1 MPSLCLTEGWWNG
14 ILTKRGV
21 CNLEDNKNFLIKSKN
36 NIFLFV
42 IELIIFLCLIIGLPI
57 YTHTTFDSSESYWK
71 NGYFKFTVNV
81 RNFSDDQLR
90 SSYSEYRVNNISGD
104 GYSVNSISVS
114 GSFPDPP
121 GIGAITSY
129 STLHNGND
137 YKQTQAHMGSWTNVY
152 TSNLTYTIGITVD
165 NNNYRVAPVV
175 SKGDWSHGT
184 GYYAVDYSDTTSTSV
199 SVTQQF
205 TSDRDNVA
213 QTRCVFVMPKK
224 TTLTLNGNG
233 GTSYSRGSYYNKT
246 WGFVGGV
253 SDSSRTGY
261 SFKGWGTSST
271 ASSYITSAV
280 LSSYVSYSDAQY
292 YALWTAN
299 RYTVTLD
306 RQGATNG
313 SGSTTATYDSAM
325 PSITPPTKTGYTF
338 QGYYTSPNGGGTRYY
353 NSNGTSARN
362 YDIAN
367 STTLYAYWTANTY
380 KISLDRQG
388 ATNGSSSVTA
398 TYGSV
403 MPSISVPTK
412 TGYIFQG
419 YYTSTNGGGTKY
431 YNSTGTSARN
441 YDMAYATTLY
451 AYWTPISYSINF
463 NLGNGSWSSS
473 SPTNNTQYDK
483 AINIPAPRPP
493 TGYTFAGWTSGTNF
507 NSSTAQ
513 SGSESDSMSSWSG
526 SLTKNTY
533 FKNLTASD
541 GTTVTLNANYSANNY
556 TVTFE
561 ANGGTVSPTT
571 KSVTYDS
578 TYGDLPTPTRTGY
591 SFTGWTLNGT
601 KITSTTQ
608 VKTASNHTL
617 VAQWQAISYTLTF
630 DPNEGSVS
638 PTTKTVTYDSAYG
651 DLPIPTR
658 TGYIFIGWYTSDNGG
673 SQVLS
678 NTTVKTADK
687 HVLYA
692 HWQDTWYSYA
702 TQPTGNGTS
711 ISPYIIDSAEDFAWI
726 AKDIADN
733 GTKSNYYKQT
743 KLIDLSAHYWLPIGS
758 DSNHSFNGLYDGQGF
773 EIKNL
778 NTYFPTNP
786 DTPELQ
792 VNVGLFGYTAGSA
805 NIRGIVL
812 RNATIK
818 GAHNTGGII
827 GQATGKTIV
836 KDIAVDNL
844 NITTTM
850 SYIGTI
856 IGKSEST
863 NVTIKNVVVYSATTS
878 HNHRGLNSGE
888 ATIDSCLVSIQES
901 KKYHDNTGDGFD
913 FTQWVYISGLKM
925 PVPKGLS
932 WLANGGEPLTKEVL
946 ESLGF
951 SAYQY

>member
-1 MPSLCLTEGWWNG
+1 
-14 ILTKRGV
+14 
-21 CNLEDNKNFLIKSKN
+21 
-36 NIFLFV
+36 
-42 IELIIFLCLIIGLPI
+42 
-57 YTHTTFDSSESYWK
+57 
-71 NGYFKFTVNV
+71 
-81 RNFSDDQLR
+81 
-90 SSYSEYRVNNISGD
+90 
-104 GYSVNSISVS
+104 
-114 GSFPDPP
+114 
-121 GIGAITSY
+121 
-129 STLHNGND
+129 
-137 YKQTQAHMGSWTNVY
+137 MGSWTNVY

-205 TSDRDNVA
+205 TSDGDNVA

-313 SGSTTATYDSAM
+313 SSSTTATYDSAM

-338 QGYYTSPNGGGTRYY
+338 QGYYTSPNGGGTKYY

-541 GTTVTLNANYSANNY
+541 GVTVTLVANYTANNY

-617 VAQWQAISYTLTF
+617 VAQWQAISYTVTF
-630 DPNEGSVS
+630 NPTGGTVS
-638 PTTKTVTYDSAYG
+638 ETTKSVTYDSTYG

-658 TGYIFIGWYTSDNGG
+658 AGYIFIGWYTDKSAGT
-673 SQVLS
+673 QVLS
-678 NTTVKTADK
+678 TTQVKTADK

-711 ISPYIIDSAEDFAWI
+711 ISPYIIDSAEDLAWI
-726 AKDIADN
+726 AKDIVDN
-733 GTKSNYYKQT
+733 GTKSNYYKQA

-778 NTYFPTNP
+778 KTYFPTNP